1 MAKVTNFC
9 SLQLLTGMTRDQ
21 CQIVMFV
28 GTGQL
33 LTFIMG
39 EFVAIPA
46 KPSLE
51 ELSKVAR
58 TKVTSARGHPT
69 VKSQ

>member
-1 MAKVTNFC
+1 MAKVTKIC

-33 LTFIMG
+33 LTFTMG

-58 TKVTSARGHPT
+58 TKVTSARDPPT